1 MTGSLRDLIAAAIT
15 EVLRESPDNRL
26 DDFGGRPVFDPPLIG
41 MADGDDPVF
50 EAFRTA
56 VGPRHLMPREVLRA
70 CAGGS
75 VEPQGVSVVS
85 WALPFTKEIR
95 LSNRNREWPS
105 ELYSVARNNG
115 GALLHEIGRRLPG
128 ILRERGIASVV
139 PAQTPEYDAFRDP
152 ERTFSSTWSERHV
165 AYAAGLGRFGLNGAL
180 ITAAGSNARLG
191 SIVTDRPPEADLPER
206 GDHRAPC
213 LESGG
218 RVCGLCVAKCPAL
231 AIGGEGLDKSRC
243 NVRRKAIRANS
254 LDVYLRTYR
263 LTASPVVKSG
273 RRDPGYSLGC
283 AVCQAGVPCEDR
295 DPFMKEAKEEG
306 E

>member
-1 MTGSLRDLIAAAIT
+1 MTVSFRDLIAGPIA
-15 EVLRESPDNRL
+15 EVLSGSPDNRL
-26 DDFGGRPVFDPPLIG
+26 EDFGGQPVFNGPLIG

-50 EAFRTA
+50 EALRTA
-56 VGPRHLMPREVLRA
+56 VSPRHLMPREILRA
-70 CAGGS
+70 YSAACEEPAGI
-75 VEPQGVSVVS
+75 SVVS
-85 WALPFTKEIR
+85 WALPFTEEIR
-95 LSNRNREWPS
+95 RSNRSREWPS

-115 GALLHEIGRRLPG
+115 GALLHEIGLRIHE
-128 ILRERGIASVV
+128 ILDGRGIASVV
-139 PAQTPEYDAFRDP
+139 PALTPEYDAFRDP

-191 SIVTDRPPEADLPER
+191 SIVTNRPPEAALPER

-218 RVCGLCVAKCPAL
+218 RLCGLCVAKCPAL
-231 AIGGEGLDKSRC
+231 AIGGKGLDKSRC
-243 NVRRKAIRANS
+243 NDRRKAIREKS
-254 LDVYLRTYR
+254 LNAYLRTYR

-295 DPFMKEAKEEG
+295 DPFQGKRE
-306 E
+306 

>member
-1 MTGSLRDLIAAAIT
+1 MTVSLRDLIAGAIS
-15 EVLRESPDNRL
+15 EVLRGSPDNRL
-26 DDFGGRPVFDPPLIG
+26 DDFGGQPVFGQPLVG

-50 EAFRTA
+50 EALRIA
-56 VGPRHLMPREVLRA
+56 VNPRHLMPREILRTYA
-70 CAGGS
+70 AGGS
-75 VEPQGVSVVS
+75 EPAGVSVVS
-85 WALPFTKEIR
+85 WALPFTEEIR
-95 LSNRNREWPS
+95 RSNRSREWPS

-115 GALLHEIGRRLPG
+115 GALLHEIGLRLPG
-128 ILRERGIASVV
+128 MLGERGIASVV
-139 PAQTPEYDAFRDP
+139 PAQTPGYDAFRDP
-152 ERTFSSTWSERHV
+152 ERTFSSTWSERHI

-191 SIVTDRPPEADLPER
+191 SIVTNRPPDAGLPGR

-218 RVCGLCVAKCPAL
+218 RVCGLCVEKCPTL
-231 AIGGEGLDKSRC
+231 AIGSTGLDKSRC
-243 NVRRKAIRANS
+243 NERRRAVRERS
-254 LDVYLRTYR
+254 LDAYLRTYH

-295 DPFMKEAKEEG
+295 DPF
-306 E
+306 

>member
-1 MTGSLRDLIAAAIT
+1 MTSSLRDLIAGAIA
-15 EVLRESPDNRL
+15 EVLSGSPDNRM
-26 DDFGGRPVFDPPLIG
+26 DDFGGQPVFVPPLVG

-50 EAFRTA
+50 EALKTA
-56 VGPRHLMPREVLRA
+56 VSQRHLMPREILRA
-70 CAGGS
+70 YSAAGG
-75 VEPQGVSVVS
+75 EPAGVSVVS

-128 ILRERGIASVV
+128 ILSERGIASVV
-139 PAQTPEYDAFRDP
+139 PAETPKYDAFRDA

-180 ITAAGSNARLG
+180 ITADGSNARLG
-191 SIVTDRPPEADLPER
+191 SIVTNRPPEDALPER

-213 LESGG
+213 LKSGG

-243 NVRRKAIRANS
+243 NDRRKAIREKS
-254 LDVYLRTYR
+254 LDAYLRTYH
-263 LTASPVVKSG
+263 LTASRVVKSG

-295 DPFMKEAKEEG
+295 DPFQGKRE
-306 E
+306 

>member
-1 MTGSLRDLIAAAIT
+1 MTASLREFVAGAIAEI
-15 EVLRESPDNRL
+15 LRTAPDNRL
-26 DDFGGRPVFDPPLIG
+26 DDFGGLPVFDLPLVG

-56 VGPRHLMPREVLRA
+56 VSPRHLMPREILRA
-70 CAGGS
+70 RAAGTADLARVG
-75 VEPQGVSVVS
+75 VVS
-85 WALPFTKEIR
+85 WALPFTKEVR

-115 GALLHEIGRRLPG
+115 GALLHEIGLRLPP
-128 ILRERGIASVV
+128 LLEDQGIASVV

-165 AYAAGLGRFGLNGAL
+165 AYAAGLGRFGLNGSL

-191 SIVTDRPPEADLPER
+191 SIVTNRPPESGLPER

-213 LESGG
+213 LESLG
-218 RVCGLCVAKCPAL
+218 RVCGLCAAKCPAL
-231 AIGGEGLDKSRC
+231 AIGNDGLDKTRC
-243 NVRRKAIRANS
+243 NVRRKAVRERS
-254 LDVYLRTYR
+254 LDAYLRTYR
-263 LTASPVVKSG
+263 LAASPVVKSG

-295 DPFMKEAKEEG
+295 YPF
-306 E
+306 

>member
-1 MTGSLRDLIAAAIT
+1 MISAASPSSSRRSSGWRTATIPFLK
-15 EVLRESPDNRL
+15 VL
-26 DDFGGRPVFDPPLIG
+26 
-41 MADGDDPVF
+41 
-50 EAFRTA
+50 RTA
-56 VGPRHLMPREVLRA
+56 VSPRHLMPREILRA
-70 CAGGS
+70 YAAGNT
-75 VEPQGVSVVS
+75 EPAGVSVVS
-85 WALPFTKEIR
+85 WALPFTEEIR
-95 LSNRNREWPS
+95 LSNRSREWPS

-128 ILRERGIASVV
+128 ILSESGIASVV
-139 PAQTPEYDAFRDP
+139 PAETPEYDAFRDP

-191 SIVTDRPPEADLPER
+191 SIVTNLPPEAGLADR

-218 RVCGLCVAKCPAL
+218 RVCGLCVEKCPAL

-243 NVRRKAIRANS
+243 NDRRKAIREKS
-254 LDVYLRTYR
+254 LDAYLRTYH

-295 DPFMKEAKEEG
+295 DPFQGKRE
-306 E
+306 